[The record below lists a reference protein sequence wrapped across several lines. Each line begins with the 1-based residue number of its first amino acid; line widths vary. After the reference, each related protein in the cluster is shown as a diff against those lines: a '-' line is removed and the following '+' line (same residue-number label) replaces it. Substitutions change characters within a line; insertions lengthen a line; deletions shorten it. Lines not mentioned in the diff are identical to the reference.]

1 MAAELAPLG
10 ATVIATSAHHPRA
23 APASVVA
30 AAFSNRGMPAS
41 VAETVPQAV
50 ESALARAEP
59 NDLICVL
66 GSLFVVAEA
75 RAYLLGIE
83 GDPPTG

>member
-23 APASVVA
+23 APAPLVA
-30 AAFSNRGMPAS
+30 AAFSNHGMPTS
-41 VAETVPQAV
+41 VTETVPQAV
-50 ESALARAEP
+50 ESALAQAEP
-59 NDLICVL
+59 NDLVCVV

-83 GDPPTG
+83 GDPPTS

>member
-23 APASVVA
+23 APAAVVA
-30 AAFSNRGMPAS
+30 AAFSNRGMPTS
-41 VAETVPQAV
+41 VTETVPQAV
-50 ESALARAEP
+50 EIALAQAEP
-59 NDLICVL
+59 DDLVCVL
-66 GSLFVVAEA
+66 GSLFVAAEA

-83 GDPPTG
+83 GDPPNG

>member
-1 MAAELAPLG
+1 VTA
-10 ATVIATSAHHPRA
+10 
-23 APASVVA
+23 
-30 AAFSNRGMPAS
+30 
-41 VAETVPQAV
+41 TVPQAV
-50 ESALARAEP
+50 ESALAQAEP
-59 NDLICVL
+59 DDLICVL